1 MPPRPPLSELSVSL
15 VVSDWSGGG
24 AVRALLLAQVL
35 QTLGCGVQLVG
46 FQFGEALYTEPPG
59 GMEVLAFPG
68 ASYPAI
74 LGTARRVLSHLTGD
88 VLYAVKP
95 KPTSFGLGLLRRL
108 QVRRPLL
115 LDMDDWELSWHG
127 GDDWRYRPGPRQLA
141 RDLLKP
147 GGALRSPDHPLYLR
161 WLERAVPWAD
171 GLTVDTTFL
180 QRRFGGVYLPNGK
193 DTSLFDPARQDAA
206 ASRRRLGLSD
216 VWVLMFPGA
225 PRPHKGLEDLL
236 LALEELNHPA
246 ARLVIVGGNPYD
258 DYDEQLRSRW
268 GRWMISLP
276 KTPLAEMPA
285 VLAAADVVV
294 VPQRDTAIARAQFP
308 LKLTDGM
315 AMGKPVLA
323 TRVGDI
329 PDILGDTGYLADP
342 DSPAQLAAQL
352 RHILAHPDEATH
364 KGQRARDRCVAR
376 YSLDPMAIALRA
388 VLERVTG

>member
-1 MPPRPPLSELSVSL
+1 MPPHPPLHELTVSL

-24 AVRALLLAQVL
+24 AVRAFLLAQAL
-35 QTLGCGVQLVG
+35 KTLGCGVQLVG
-46 FQFGEALYTEPPG
+46 FQFGEALYTEPPAG
-59 GMEVLAFPG
+59 IEVLAFPG
-68 ASYPAI
+68 ANYPAI
-74 LGTARRVLSHLTGD
+74 LGTAQGVLSHLTGN
-88 VLYAVKP
+88 VIYAVKP

-108 QVRRPLL
+108 QTRRPLL

-147 GGALRSPDHPLYLR
+147 SGALRSPDHPLYIR
-161 WLERAVPWAD
+161 WLERAVPWVD

-180 QRRFGGVYLPNGK
+180 QHRFGGLYLPNGK
-193 DTSLFDPARQDAA
+193 DTSLFDPARQNVA
-206 ASRRRLGLSD
+206 ASRQRWGLAD
-216 VWVLMFPGA
+216 YWVLMFPGA

-236 LALEELNHPA
+236 TAIEQLNHA
-246 ARLVIVGGNPYD
+246 SARLVIVGGNPYD

-268 GRWMISLP
+268 GRWIISLP

-294 VPQRDTAIARAQFP
+294 VPQRNTAIARAQFP

-315 AMGKPVLA
+315 AMGKPVLS

-329 PDILGDTGYLADP
+329 PAILGDTGYLADP

-352 RHILAHPDEATH
+352 QQILDHPDEAQRR
-364 KGQRARDRCVAR
+364 GQRARDRCVAL
-376 YSLDPMAIALRA
+376 YSLDQMAIALRA
-388 VLERVTG
+388 VLENLL

>member
-1 MPPRPPLSELSVSL
+1 MPLRLPLHELTVSL
-15 VVSDWSGGG
+15 VVSDWSSGG
-24 AVRALLLAQVL
+24 AVRALLLAQTL
-35 QTLGCGVQLVG
+35 KILGCGVQLVG
-46 FQFGEALYTEPPG
+46 FQFGEALYTQPPA

-68 ASYPAI
+68 ASYPGI
-74 LGTARRVLSHLTGD
+74 LGTARRVLSCLTGD
-88 VLYAVKP
+88 ILYAVKP
-95 KPTSFGLGLLRRL
+95 KPTSFGVGLWWRL
-108 QVRRPLL
+108 QTRRPLL

-141 RDLLKP
+141 RDVLKL

-171 GLTVDTTFL
+171 GLTVDTRFL
-180 QRRFGGVYLPNGK
+180 QQRFGGVYLPNGK
-193 DTSLFDPARQDAA
+193 DTDLFDPTRQDAA
-206 ASRRRLGLSD
+206 ASRQQLGLSD
-216 VWVLMFPGA
+216 YWVLMFPGA

-236 LALEELNHPA
+236 MALEQLNHPS

-268 GRWMISLP
+268 GRWIITLP

-315 AMGKPVLA
+315 AMGKPVLS

-329 PDILGDTGYLADP
+329 PEILGDTGYLAEP
-342 DSPAQLAAQL
+342 GSPTQLAAQL
-352 RHILAHPDEATH
+352 RHILAHPNEASQ
-364 KGQRARDRCVAR
+364 KGQQARDRCVSQ
-376 YSLDPMAIALRA
+376 YSLDRMAIALRA
-388 VLERVTG
+388 VLENLS

>member
-1 MPPRPPLSELSVSL
+1 MLPRRPLHELTVSL
-15 VVSDWSGGG
+15 VVSDLSGGG
-24 AVRALLLAQVL
+24 AVRAVLLAQVL
-35 QTLGCGVQLVG
+35 QALGCGVQLVG
-46 FQFGEALYTEPPG
+46 FQFGEALYTQPPAD
-59 GMEVLAFPG
+59 MAVVAFPG
-68 ASYPAI
+68 ANYPAT
-74 LGTARRVLSHLTGD
+74 LRTARQVLAHLTGD
-88 VLYAVKP
+88 VIYAVKP

-108 QVRRPLL
+108 QTRRPLL

-127 GDDWRYRPGPRQLA
+127 GDDWRYRPSPRQLA

-147 GGALRSPDHPLYLR
+147 GGALRSPDHPLYIR
-161 WLERAVPWAD
+161 WLERAVPWSD

-193 DTSLFDPARQDAA
+193 DTTLFNPARQDAI
-206 ASRRRLGLSD
+206 ASRQRLGLSD
-216 VWVLMFPGA
+216 YWVLMFPGA

-236 LALEELNHPA
+236 TALEQLNHPS

-268 GRWMISLP
+268 GRWIITLP
-276 KTPLAEMPA
+276 KTPLVEMPA

-315 AMGKPVLA
+315 AMAKPVLS

-329 PDILGDTGYLADP
+329 PEILGDTGYLADP

-352 RHILAHPDEATH
+352 QHILDHPTEAQQ
-364 KGQRARDRCVAR
+364 KGQQARDRCVAL
-376 YSLDPMAIALRA
+376 YSLDRMAIALREVLQG
-388 VLERVTG
+388 VLE

>member
-1 MPPRPPLSELSVSL
+1 MLPRPPLHQLTVSL
-15 VVSDWSGGG
+15 LVSDWSGGG
-24 AVRALLLAQVL
+24 AVRALLLAQAL

-46 FQFGEALYTEPPG
+46 FQFGEALYTEPPA
-59 GMEVLAFPG
+59 GMDVLSFPG
-68 ASYPAI
+68 ANYPGI

-88 VLYAVKP
+88 LLYAVKP

-108 QVRRPLL
+108 QTRRPLL

-127 GDDWRYRPGPRQLA
+127 GDDWCYRPNPRQLA
-141 RDLLKP
+141 RDVLKP

-193 DTSLFDPARQDAA
+193 DTDWFDPARQDAA
-206 ASRRRLGLSD
+206 ASRQRWGLSD
-216 VWVLMFPGA
+216 FWVLMFPGA

-236 LALEELNHPA
+236 MAMEQLNHPS

-268 GRWMISLP
+268 GRWIISLP

-315 AMGKPVLA
+315 AMGKPVLS

-329 PDILGDTGYLADP
+329 PQILGDTGYLADP

-352 RHILAHPDEATH
+352 RHILDCPDEARQ
-364 KGQRARDRCVAR
+364 KGQRARDRCVAH
-376 YSLDPMAIALRA
+376 YSRHQMAIALRA
-388 VLERVTG
+388 VLENLS